1 MTSSGTVWTLAWT
14 ASERRAIGAA
24 LLPGPPG
31 VGLAKYPKKE
41 VLAIGPSKYPKNVI
55 SRQQQ
60 GLLRR

>member
-1 MTSSGTVWTLAWT
+1 MTSSKMVWTRAWT
-14 ASERRAIGAA
+14 ASERRAVGAA
-24 LLPGPPG
+24 LLPGPPS

-41 VLAIGPSKYPKNVI
+41 VLAISPAKYPKKVI